1 MVFKKLSYKSV
12 LRVLC
17 MITIFCLA
25 QVLPISN
32 YFRPREI
39 INITQVQLNDNN
51 LQETIRKVAQS
62 CVMIEVRGQ
71 YDYYYQ
77 PIKWSGSGVIVSEN
91 GVVVTAGHVVKDAVE
106 IKIILSD
113 GREYKAISF
122 EYENTTDLGIIKIDA
137 DNLSILSLGDSN
149 KCMLGDT
156 VIAIGC
162 PFGETL
168 FNTVTV
174 GIISGLKRD
183 ISFFGEKLLL
193 QIDAATAPGKSG
205 GGVFDAQ
212 GNLIGIM
219 VGMNT
224 GYDDINLCV
233 PSNIVKLVLDKYCK
247 GKNLETAN

>member
-1 MVFKKLSYKSV
+1 MRLPYKSI
-12 LRVLC
+12 LRVMC

-25 QVLPISN
+25 QVLPMSN

-39 INITQVQLNDNN
+39 INITQVQPSDSN
-51 LQETIRKVAQS
+51 LQETIRKVIPA
-62 CVMIEVRGQ
+62 CVLIEVRGQ
-71 YDYYYQ
+71 YDYNYQ

-91 GVVVTAGHVVKDAVE
+91 GVIVTAGHVVKDAVE

-113 GREYKAISF
+113 GRGYKAVSF
-122 EYENTTDLGIIKIDA
+122 EYENTTDLGIIKIPA
-137 DNLSILSLGDSN
+137 NGLPIISLGDSN
-149 KCMLGDT
+149 KQILGNSIFT
-156 VIAIGC
+156 IGC

-174 GIISGLKRD
+174 GVISGLKRD

-205 GGVFDAQ
+205 GGVFDME

-219 VGMNT
+219 VGMRT
-224 GYDDINLCV
+224 EYDDINLCV
-233 PSNIVKLVLDKYCK
+233 PSNIVKLVINKYCK
-247 GKNLETAN
+247 RKNLENAK

>member
-1 MVFKKLSYKSV
+1 MKKLPHKSI
-12 LRVLC
+12 LRVMC

-25 QVLPISN
+25 QVLPVSN

-39 INITQVQLNDNN
+39 LNITQMQSNDND
-51 LQETIRKVAQS
+51 LQKTIRKVIPS
-62 CVMIEVRGQ
+62 CVLIEVRGQ
-71 YDYYYQ
+71 YDYNYQ
-77 PIKWSGSGVIVSEN
+77 PIKWLGSGVIVSEN
-91 GVVVTAGHVVKDAVE
+91 GVIVTAGHIVKDAVE

-113 GREYKAISF
+113 GREYKAVSF
-122 EYENTTDLGIIKIDA
+122 EYENTTDLGIIKIDTT
-137 DNLSILSLGDSN
+137 DLPVLSLGDSN
-149 KCMLGDT
+149 KQVLGNLVFT
-156 VIAIGC
+156 IGC

-183 ISFFGEKLLL
+183 ISFFGDKLLF

-205 GGVFDAQ
+205 GGVFDME

-219 VGMNT
+219 VGMRT

-233 PSNIVKLVLDKYCK
+233 PSNIVKLVVDKYCK